1 VVEFS
6 DALHGLSLS
15 SRAGDWCLAASCSGG
30 SPRCL
35 QDTQSPGLWL
45 CQCAS
50 FLFYAQGFETGNDIE
65 QFFVDAILTYTMK
78 CPVEI
83 LQQLV
88 DILFGALHRRQAA
101 RVLARK
107 DSAQARKSE
116 TKRYSLMSAA
126 GRGAATQ
133 DLRQVPRRPAK
144 IGQRTRQLSS
154 SGSNR

>member
-1 VVEFS
+1 LGAAHLLQLVPEYPRAGNQTATNIVLPSRLTRRSVGSSFLDEVIAWS
-6 DALHGLSLS
+6 NSLTLFTGCPSS

-107 DSAQARKSE
+107 GLGTS
-116 TKRYSLMSAA
+116 
-126 GRGAATQ
+126 
-133 DLRQVPRRPAK
+133 P
-144 IGQRTRQLSS
+144 
-154 SGSNR
+154 